1 MIPIFI
7 LPKIQAFA
15 IASSVVLFF
24 LLIYLIRNKRIKE
37 EYSLLWLLFGVI
49 FIIFSTWRSGL
60 DFIANIV
67 GISYPP
73 AAMMLLFMLAYFFI
87 LIQFSTIISRL
98 SDRNKNLTQEIG
110 LLKMEMD
117 KIKNQLKLS
126 NTKTRDQ
133 KEKDAYQ

>member
-7 LPKIQAFA
+7 RPKIQAFA
-15 IASSVVLFF
+15 IASSVALFF

-37 EYSLLWLLFGVI
+37 DYSLLWLLFGAI

-117 KIKNQLKLS
+117 KIKNQLELS
-126 NTKTRDQ
+126 NTNNRDQ
-133 KEKDAYQ
+133 KEKDANK

>member
-15 IASSVVLFF
+15 IASSVALFF

-37 EYSLLWLLFGVI
+37 EYSLLWLLFGAI

-117 KIKNQLKLS
+117 KIKNQLELS
-126 NTKTRDQ
+126 NTNNRDQ
-133 KEKDAYQ
+133 KEKDANK